1 MRPFACAFRNRQA
14 AFSFRAR
21 TRVVDAS
28 RKVILVASGSS
39 PDRAIALERLLSAA
53 AARSGW
59 GERLEIRV
67 GGIEGGAGR
76 LSDAG
81 SAALR
86 ALGIDADGT
95 ICPDLDR
102 RPQLLEH
109 AAIVVCDRGDVADAL
124 VDWDEAGEA
133 QFVCVSDLDDSPHD
147 DDDER
152 PIADEVRA
160 YESRIDEVL
169 RRSISAGTA

>member
-1 MRPFACAFRNRQA
+1 MD
-14 AFSFRAR
+14 
-21 TRVVDAS
+21 TT
-28 RKVILVASGSS
+28 RKVILVASASS
-39 PDRAIALERLLSAA
+39 PDRAIALERLLGAA

-67 GGIEGGAGR
+67 GGIESGAGR

-81 SAALR
+81 TAALK
-86 ALGIDADGT
+86 ALGIDAEGS

-102 RPQLLEH
+102 RPQLLEN
-109 AAIVVCDRGDVADAL
+109 AAIVVCDRGDVADVL

-133 QFVCVSDLDDSPHD
+133 TFVCVSELADSDDGS
-147 DDDER
+147 DDEDAL
-152 PIADEVRA
+152 PIGDEVRG

-169 RRSISAGTA
+169 RRTVADSAA